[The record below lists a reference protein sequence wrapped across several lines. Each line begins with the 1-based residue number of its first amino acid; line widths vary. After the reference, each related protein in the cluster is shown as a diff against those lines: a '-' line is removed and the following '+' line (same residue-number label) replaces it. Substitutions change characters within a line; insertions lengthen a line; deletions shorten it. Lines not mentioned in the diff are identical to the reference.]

1 MLQCW
6 ADIAGLKLCCLETQ
20 QPWEWILEGLSS
32 MRSALSK
39 VPRLTLFHFFFFN
52 FLTCHHHHM
61 LSGPPCFPTI
71 LLWSGLPHLYRC
83 RLKKKFSRECFW
95 ELNYSPLFSYLLSAD
110 NRSEKLFFPWCPG
123 VTTGVGARVTVRRCL
138 LWAWLGG
145 WVCVCEMLREA
156 GAAACGTLNASAPGD
171 AELNAWCRAAA
182 ASPW

>member
-1 MLQCW
+1 
-6 ADIAGLKLCCLETQ
+6 
-20 QPWEWILEGLSS
+20 

-39 VPRLTLFHFFFFN
+39 VPRLTLFHNFFFFN

-61 LSGPPCFPTI
+61 LSRPPCFPTI

-83 RLKKKFSRECFW
+83 RLKKKFSRERFW
-95 ELNYSPLFSYLLSAD
+95 ELNGGIIVPCSPASFLRITEVKSFSSPLMSRRDHRGWSRGHCEAVSFMSLAG
-110 NRSEKLFFPWCPG
+110 W
-123 VTTGVGARVTVRRCL
+123 VG
-138 LWAWLGG
+138 
-145 WVCVCEMLREA
+145 VCVCEMLREA

>member
-1 MLQCW
+1 
-6 ADIAGLKLCCLETQ
+6 
-20 QPWEWILEGLSS
+20 
-32 MRSALSK
+32 
-39 VPRLTLFHFFFFN
+39 
-52 FLTCHHHHM
+52 M

-95 ELNYSPLFSYLLSAD
+95 ELNGGIIVPCSPASFLRITEVKSFSSPLMS
-110 NRSEKLFFPWCPG
+110 
-123 VTTGVGARVTVRRCL
+123 RRDHRGWSKGHCEAVSFMSL
-138 LWAWLGG
+138 AG
-145 WVCVCEMLREA
+145 WVGVCEMLREA